1 MVFGLL
7 LLLVGALA
15 VVAAVF
21 TADGTNVEL
30 LGIDVSAFGMYLIG
44 LASGLAILWGFGVTK
59 WGTRRNL
66 RQRRESK
73 ELNELS
79 EKLDKREAD
88 RRGDDNDKSNDNNDR
103 SY

>member
-7 LLLVGALA
+7 VMLVGALA

-30 LGIDVSAFGMYLIG
+30 LGLDVTAFGMYLIG
-44 LASGLAILWGFGVTK
+44 LASGLAILWGFTISK
-59 WGTRRNL
+59 WGTKRSL

-73 ELNELS
+73 QLNELS
-79 EKLDKREAD
+79 EKLEKRDAD
-88 RRGDDNDKSNDNNDR
+88 RHDDDDRDKNTDR
-103 SY
+103 DY

>member
-7 LLLVGALA
+7 LMLVGALA

-30 LGIDVSAFGMYLIG
+30 LGLDVTAFGMYLIG
-44 LASGLAILWGFGVTK
+44 LASGLAILWGFTISK
-59 WGTRRNL
+59 WGTRRTL
-66 RQRRESK
+66 RQRRKAK

-79 EKLDKREAD
+79 EKLDKREAE
-88 RRGDDNDKSNDNNDR
+88 RREDADGNSDR

>member
-7 LLLVGALA
+7 LMLVGALA

-30 LGIDVSAFGMYLIG
+30 LGLDVTAFGMYLIG
-44 LASGLAILWGFGVTK
+44 LASGLAILWGFTISK
-59 WGTRRNL
+59 WGTRRTL
-66 RQRRESK
+66 RQRRKAK

-88 RRGDDNDKSNDNNDR
+88 RREDDGNNDR

>member
-7 LLLVGALA
+7 LMLVGALA

-30 LGIDVSAFGMYLIG
+30 LGLDVTAVGIYLIG
-44 LASGLAILWGFGVTK
+44 LASGLAILWGFTISK
-59 WGTRRNL
+59 WGTKRNL
-66 RQRRESK
+66 RQRREAK
-73 ELNELS
+73 ELNELQ

-88 RRGDDNDKSNDNNDR
+88 RRDDNDDKTDR

>member
-7 LLLVGALA
+7 LMLVGALA

-30 LGIDVSAFGMYLIG
+30 LGLDVTAFGIYLIG
-44 LASGLAILWGFGVTK
+44 LASGLAILWGFTISK
-59 WGTRRNL
+59 WGTRRTL
-66 RQRRESK
+66 RQRREAK

-79 EKLDKREAD
+79 ERLDKREGN
-88 RRGDDNDKSNDNNDR
+88 RREDDGSNDRN
-103 SY
+103 Y

>member
-7 LLLVGALA
+7 LMLAGALA

-30 LGIDVSAFGMYLIG
+30 LGLDVTAFGMYLIG
-44 LASGLAILWGFGVTK
+44 LASGLAILWGFTISK

-66 RQRRESK
+66 RQRRKAK

-79 EKLDKREAD
+79 EKLDKREAE
-88 RRGDDNDKSNDNNDR
+88 RREDADGNSDR